1 MSNEAQSL
9 RISPTFSPQSPHENV
24 KIGGQES
31 KQEQR
36 LLNDQSEDV
45 AGIWTKVPGNRT
57 TRLNNRK
64 KVLNQFEDKFITPS
78 PPGTVK
84 GFFPSPPTEQKG
96 STYFKAIAQFRSAKE
111 AKKPTR
117 ICCPPNSSS
126 IFDYYS

>member
-1 MSNEAQSL
+1 MISNEAQSL
-9 RISPTFSPQSPHENV
+9 KISPTFSPQSPHENV

-78 PPGTVK
+78 PPVTVK
-84 GFFPSPPTEQKG
+84 CAFISLRLPLYE
-96 STYFKAIAQFRSAKE
+96 KA
-111 AKKPTR
+111 
-117 ICCPPNSSS
+117 PPNTKQLPILGLLKKRRANKNLLPSKLK
-126 IFDYYS
+126 